1 MFLELCFNVSAISR
15 MNYWWACWLKY
26 AWNWRTQ
33 KKPGRWRHISIPNAT
48 NSMNKLLSFVSR
60 RHQRFVQKAV
70 VSEIKAARVFAS
82 GRNDLLIRKHGTE
95 HARNPSGTSHW
106 YQHPANQHPEQ
117 VSHQRLALFKFY
129 SRVSVFPSIYAAHAN
144 IAAREHLPAWK
155 SRASWG
161 ACGLETQSQKAA
173 RISTCYKSAEER
185 LFVSWDRQLTNA
197 EMEKSENLS
206 WGRRWVTS
214 AGNSRFQFLR

>member
-1 MFLELCFNVSAISR
+1 MLFSSLFNFSHQRVKRWRPRTIVNSSKRLWQSTTTRYEALFMFLELCFNVSAISR

-129 SRVSVFPSIYAAHAN
+129 SRVSVFPSIYVAHAN
-144 IAAREHLPAWK
+144 IAAREHLPA
-155 SRASWG
+155 
-161 ACGLETQSQKAA
+161 
-173 RISTCYKSAEER
+173 
-185 LFVSWDRQLTNA
+185 
-197 EMEKSENLS
+197 
-206 WGRRWVTS
+206 
-214 AGNSRFQFLR
+214 